1 MGPILNQF
9 QEDTAMVEV
18 AGLCH
23 DLGHGPY
30 SHLWEQFVR
39 LLNYVDDDDDDG
51 DDSDR
56 GDGDSKKQ
64 PYLLDHKMSPFSYK
78 LLPQ

>member
-1 MGPILNQF
+1 
-9 QEDTAMVEV
+9 MVEV

-64 PYLLDHKMSPFSYK
+64 PYLSDHKMSPFSYK

>member
-1 MGPILNQF
+1 
-9 QEDTAMVEV
+9 MVEV

-39 LLNYVDDDDDDG
+39 LLNYVDDDDGG
-51 DDSDR
+51 DDSDC
-56 GDGDSKKQ
+56 GDGNSKKQ
-64 PYLLDHKMSPFSYK
+64 PYLSDHKMSPFSYK
-78 LLPQ
+78 LFPQ